1 MKSVVICGSRRFEP
15 EIRKFAKELN
25 KNGVVVYE
33 PILNQDRRIDKLPEN
48 LKRYSFLGLTHH
60 HFSFIRKADVVY
72 IFNKGGYLG
81 NSGTMELG
89 FAEALGKPIYALSK
103 DEEEPCRNVLIDE
116 VIKTPKDLIKKLK

>member
-15 EIRKFAKELN
+15 EIRKFARELN

-33 PILNQDRRIDKLPEN
+33 PILNKDRRIDKLPQN
-48 LKRYSFLGLTHH
+48 LKRYAFLGLTHH
-60 HFSFIRKADVVY
+60 HFSSIRKADVVY

-89 FAEALGKPIYALSK
+89 YAEALGKPIYALSEDK
-103 DEEEPCRNVLIDE
+103 DEPCRNVLFVEI
-116 VIKTPKDLIKKLK
+116 ISTPKKLIKKLK

>member
-1 MKSVVICGSRRFEP
+1 MKSVVICGSRRFEI

-33 PILNQDRRIDKLPEN
+33 PILNQDRRINKLPEN

-72 IFNKGGYLG
+72 MFNKGGYLG

-89 FAEALGKPIYALSK
+89 FAEALGKPIYTLSEDK
-103 DEEEPCRNVLIDE
+103 EEPCRNVLFDE
-116 VIKTPKDLIKKLK
+116 IIKTPKELIKKLL